1 MNSTTTTIRAR
12 IAARHRRVPLAAA
25 LALAFAP
32 AAWPIAA
39 HAQTLPAAP
48 SVVYGNAAFARPSAG
63 QLTVNQASQKAI
75 INWQSFS
82 IGANGKVVFNQPNA
96 QSVALNRVVGTDP
109 SAIFG
114 SLSANGR
121 VFLVTAV
128 GLSLSGLY
136 MVWVRGANPSI
147 VGKVSTSLNALLILV
162 FAALAWRAALRRDV
176 SVHRRWALR
185 LYLVANAQWFI
196 RVGVFAW
203 FLLNRAVGVKA
214 GFSGPFFYFADFACY
229 LLPLAVLE
237 LYLYAQ
243 HKAGPGGRFAMA
255 GGLVVL
261 TALMAVGMFGFSMFS
276 LRILAKV

>member
-1 MNSTTTTIRAR
+1 VARAGAVVTSTADTALRGAARLWFVTAVIGQWFFLYYLLVFYGPSTLTGDFQAWTRNRLLFKGYVAGDTAGNLAFAAHALLAAVIAFGGALQIVPQIRAR
-12 IAARHRRVPLAAA
+12 
-25 LALAFAP
+25 ALAFHR
-32 AAWPIAA
+32 W
-39 HAQTLPAAP
+39 
-48 SVVYGNAAFARPSAG
+48 
-63 QLTVNQASQKAI
+63 
-75 INWQSFS
+75 
-82 IGANGKVVFNQPNA
+82 
-96 QSVALNRVVGTDP
+96 
-109 SAIFG
+109 
-114 SLSANGR
+114 NGR

-136 MVWVRGANPSI
+136 MVWVRGANPSV
-147 VGKVSTSLNALLILV
+147 VGKVSTSLNAVLILA

>member
-1 MNSTTTTIRAR
+1 VARAGAVVTSTADTALHG
-12 IAARHRRVPLAAA
+12 AARLWFVTAVIGQWFFLYYLLAFYGPSTLTGNFQAWTRNRLLFKGYVA
-25 LALAFAP
+25 GDTAGNLAFA
-32 AAWPIAA
+32 A
-39 HAQTLPAAP
+39 HALLAA
-48 SVVYGNAAFARPSAG
+48 
-63 QLTVNQASQKAI
+63 
-75 INWQSFS
+75 
-82 IGANGKVVFNQPNA
+82 
-96 QSVALNRVVGTDP
+96 
-109 SAIFG
+109 
-114 SLSANGR
+114 
-121 VFLVTAV
+121 VTAV

-136 MVWVRGANPSI
+136 MVWVRGANPSV
-147 VGKVSTSLNALLILV
+147 VGKVSTSLNAVLILT
-162 FAALAWRAALRRDV
+162 FAAFAWRAAMRRDV

-203 FLLNRAVGVKA
+203 FLLNRAAGVKA

-276 LRILAKV
+276 LRLLAQGQV